1 MANAD
6 VTYRF
11 KGVGDFSDVKK
22 ELSNL
27 QSYMGKFKLP
37 SDITKKLQ
45 QNFDKLN
52 TEVENFQN
60 KASSEITTK
69 GDLSSFKKS
78 GQQIIKIYS
87 NIQDIISKIDDD
99 TLRKAFQV
107 DTGPLVKVSN
117 EIKRIQKQ
125 LAKKTELKVDVGKD
139 GVQNLKSLRD
149 ITNQLAKDSKANVVK
164 GFKNLV
170 DTGDISGAITKLGE
184 LENKAN
190 ELEKLGTKNAAPFRQ
205 SVEELKTIL
214 QGLDSKEIKELS
226 KSLSDSKEQADK
238 LKATFEQMRATGV
251 DKVNE
256 SAEKIAPTMREAIKE
271 IDALKTKEQELNS
284 NMEQVQDWI
293 KYFFSIN
300 NVINLLQRGL
310 QQTIDT
316 VKELDAAM
324 TEIAVVTDFSVGDMW
339 DKLPE
344 YTKQA
349 KALGVAT
356 ADLYTA
362 TGLYYQQGLDTNA
375 AMEAGVETMKMAR
388 IAGLEAADAT
398 DAMTSAVRG
407 FGMAVDETSTTR
419 VNDVYS
425 ELAAI
430 SATDVEELS
439 TSMSKTASLAHSVN
453 MEFENTAAFLAAG
466 IEATRESADSIGTS
480 LKTVLARM
488 NEIKSDP
495 NKIVDVDG
503 ETVDAN
509 KVDAALKSVGITM
522 LDANKQ
528 FRDADDILLELSSK
542 WDSLSTMQQRYLYKY
557 L

>member
-117 EIKRIQKQ
+117 EIKRIQEQ
-125 LAKKTELKVDVGKD
+125 LAKKTELKVDVGKG

-149 ITNQLAKDSKANVVK
+149 VTNQLAKDSKANVVK
-164 GFKNLV
+164 EFKNLV

-205 SVEELKTIL
+205 SVEELKTVL
-214 QGLDSKEIKELS
+214 QGLDSKEIEELS

-256 SAEKIAPTMREAIKE
+256 SAEKIAPTMREAIKG

-375 AMEAGVETMKMAR
+375 AMSAGVETMKMAR

-439 TSMSKTASLAHSVN
+439 TAMSKTASLAHSVN

-480 LKTVLARM
+480 L
-488 NEIKSDP
+488 N
-495 NKIVDVDG
+495 
-503 ETVDAN
+503 
-509 KVDAALKSVGITM
+509 
-522 LDANKQ
+522 
-528 FRDADDILLELSSK
+528 
-542 WDSLSTMQQRYLYKY
+542 
-557 L
+557 

>member
-1 MANAD
+1 MAD
-6 VTYRF
+6 ITYRF
-11 KGVGDFSDVKK
+11 KGVGDFSNVKK
-22 ELSNL
+22 ELSDL

-52 TEVENFQN
+52 AEVENFQN

-99 TLRKAFQV
+99 TLRKAFQI
-107 DTGPLVKVSN
+107 DTGSLVKVSN
-117 EIKRIQKQ
+117 EIKRIQEQ
-125 LAKKTELKVDVGKD
+125 LAKKTELKVNVGKD

-149 ITNQLAKDSKANVVK
+149 VTNQLAKDSKANVVK

-170 DTGDISGAITKLGE
+170 DTGDISGAIAKLGE
-184 LENKAN
+184 LEAKAD
-190 ELEKLGTKNAAPFRQ
+190 ELEKLGTKNAVPFRQ
-205 SVEELKTIL
+205 SIEELKTVI
-214 QGLDSKEIKELS
+214 QGLDSKEIEELS

-238 LKATFEQMRATGV
+238 LKNVFDQMRSTGAE
-251 DKVNE
+251 KLNE
-256 SAEKIAPTMREAIKE
+256 VVGKIAPTVREAVKE
-271 IDALKTKEQELNS
+271 MDALKTKEQELNS
-284 NMEQVQDWI
+284 NMEQVQDWL
-293 KYFFSIN
+293 KYFFSMN
-300 NVINLLQRGL
+300 NVIHLLQRGL
-310 QQTIDT
+310 QQTIET

-375 AMEAGVETMKMAR
+375 SMAAGVETMKMAR
-388 IAGLEAADAT
+388 IASMDAADAT

-419 VNDVYS
+419 VSDVYS
-425 ELAAI
+425 ELAA
-430 SATDVEELS
+430 
-439 TSMSKTASLAHSVN
+439 
-453 MEFENTAAFLAAG
+453 
-466 IEATRESADSIGTS
+466 
-480 LKTVLARM
+480 
-488 NEIKSDP
+488 
-495 NKIVDVDG
+495 
-503 ETVDAN
+503 
-509 KVDAALKSVGITM
+509 
-522 LDANKQ
+522 
-528 FRDADDILLELSSK
+528 
-542 WDSLSTMQQRYLYKY
+542 
-557 L
+557 